1 MLSLNTALDLVS
13 GMVPVPGLAPALT
26 LLKFIIASVEQ
37 TRASQKQLA
46 GLTITLAQLL
56 ATINTE
62 FQSSKLIEASCI
74 QPLEDLR
81 SVLLDVNRFVQK
93 EQGLNFFRSLFRT
106 EARIS
111 EIEMFYR
118 RIDATASA
126 FQISASLN
134 IQANLRDNERARQED
149 AVALNG
155 RFTTLESNNV
165 ELKQALDI
173 NQKSTRALIVSLE
186 RRIGRHEG
194 SNPERKFLSHTLQY
208 LASTSSEQ
216 VKVEDWMIS
225 PFDVDHGQEIGSG
238 GFGTVYKGTW
248 NRTQVAI
255 KLIRNQSGVAA
266 SADLLRKEIDI
277 WMTLRHP
284 NILQF
289 LGANTLDDQ
298 PFVVM
303 PLMPYNSRQF
313 LRAHRDYDPLVILR
327 DISLGLEYL
336 HARKISHGDLKGINV
351 LVEDSG
357 RALLCDFGLT
367 RIKADIT
374 SRTHAAEKVVVS
386 GSRNWMAPEML
397 SGTLPRP
404 SSDLYA
410 FGMTIYELFMDE
422 IPLSAI
428 PYSDFIELVFKFG
441 TRPQRPDPDDC
452 PRMTD
457 DIWNLAVRCWDKDP
471 HVRPTARQIHDNINL
486 LTTGS
491 ARGGAQRNPSIIPV
505 KRHVSN
511 PFPSTTPPA
520 RQSQI
525 EGSESSPPPSGLPSN
540 VTHPKRMPNEP
551 IQENSLT
558 VKVGVWACTHS
569 SCRLIHVQIVTSETF
584 RQHEGFDLACFEG
597 KNWLISV
604 LPTFSVDEQ
613 ELYSTFKRKVAEY
626 FKHPIHQ
633 FRLWVQT
640 RRDNK
645 IRRPE
650 FWIRELGDSA
660 LTVGHIKQDE
670 DPEGSNL
677 YLYLDLLG
685 ESTTATPSADTIL
698 VFLKYFDLTRQQLR
712 GYDTVQIP
720 RSSKAKALVQLIQQ
734 KMGSLATKALNLYQE
749 IGPSTVKL
757 LDLNLSFVESEMVD
771 GDVVCF
777 ERQDASSMPLD
788 SNAIQ
793 FYESLQYRVNLLFR
807 PRKPMSALN
816 VALPRFS
823 FIIDRRET
831 YSSVSR

>member
-93 EQGLNFFRSLFRT
+93 EQGLNFFKSLFRT

-313 LRAHRDYDPLVILR
+313 LRARPEYDPLLR

-471 HVRPTARQIHDNINL
+471 HMRPTARQIHDSIIL

-511 PFPSTTPPA
+511 PFPSTSLHLQEILGELESGMRTVTGSSTPRA
-520 RQSQI
+520 SK
-525 EGSESSPPPSGLPSN
+525 SSPPPSLPS
-540 VTHPKRMPNEP
+540 TRYMY
-551 IQENSLT
+551 
-558 VKVGVWACTHS
+558 AFFMS
-569 SCRLIHVQIVTSETF
+569 SYPRQIVTSETF
-584 RQHEGFDLACFEG
+584 RQHEGFDLACFDG
-597 KNWLISV
+597 KSWLISD

-613 ELYSTFKRKVAEY
+613 ELYPTFKRKVAEY

-660 LTVGHIKQDE
+660 LSKLLSLAVAHIKQDE

-720 RSSKAKALVQLIQQ
+720 RSSKVKALVQLIQQ

-777 ERQDASSMPLD
+777 ERQDASSMPL
-788 SNAIQ
+788 
-793 FYESLQYRVNLLFR
+793 E
-807 PRKPMSALN
+807 
-816 VALPRFS
+816 
-823 FIIDRRET
+823 
-831 YSSVSR
+831 